1 MKKRL
6 VVLAGL
12 LLLGLSV
19 YSQRGEKLVKS
30 SLNNYFLDFQTTY
43 TTERDRC
50 RIESVE
56 VDAAGKRVEIYAN
69 ELFAGQS
76 FSREK
81 VESIYNAVR
90 QLLIL
95 FCRLQS

>member
-30 SLNNYFLDFQTTY
+30 SLDNYFLDFQTT
-43 TTERDRC
+43 
-50 RIESVE
+50 
-56 VDAAGKRVEIYAN
+56 
-69 ELFAGQS
+69 
-76 FSREK
+76 
-81 VESIYNAVR
+81 
-90 QLLIL
+90 
-95 FCRLQS
+95 